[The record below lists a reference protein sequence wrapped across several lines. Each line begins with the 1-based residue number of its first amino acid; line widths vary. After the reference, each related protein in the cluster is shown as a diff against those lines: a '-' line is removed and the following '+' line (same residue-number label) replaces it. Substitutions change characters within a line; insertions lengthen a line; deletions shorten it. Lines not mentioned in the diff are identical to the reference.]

1 MPLLRL
7 RATYMVQLLV
17 TLSQSTAT
25 SLSTLFT
32 NLRSQET
39 LKTLAEMDACVI
51 GTMDVFCEVWT
62 SALTELNV
70 QSKVDIAAILRK
82 HEVKA
87 RTSGAKSMLGQ
98 TPGAG
103 AEKDKS
109 DDDIP
114 TVFQVNH
121 LIKYTLNLDVLPA
134 DSHLAL
140 MLEVQKQLL
149 CIARP
154 LGLRVTMLL
163 ES

>member
-1 MPLLRL
+1 
-7 RATYMVQLLV
+7 
-17 TLSQSTAT
+17 
-25 SLSTLFT
+25 
-32 NLRSQET
+32 
-39 LKTLAEMDACVI
+39 
-51 GTMDVFCEVWT
+51 MDVFCEVWT

-163 ES
+163 DS